1 MGKKGF
7 FTYICYYIMKQVK
20 NLFAAGLLLASTTVF
35 AQAPKYSNEFLNI
48 GVSARALGMG
58 NSVVASV
65 NDVTSGYWNPAGL
78 LNVTGNLQLSLMH
91 AEYFAGIAKY
101 DYAGFSYRI
110 DSSSVFGITAI
121 RFGVDNIPN
130 TTQLIDAEGNVNYD
144 NITSFSA
151 ADYGFLFTYARKFGI
166 PGLQTG
172 ANVKVIRRVVGNFAG
187 AWGFGF
193 DLGGQY
199 KIKSWQF
206 GLVARDITSTFNAWS
221 YNLSP
226 EMITVF
232 QETGNT
238 IPQNGLEI
246 TLPRALLGAGKS
258 FGFFKKK
265 VSLLTELDA
274 DATFDGKR
282 NTVIS
287 TNAVSVDPHFGLE
300 IGYKGFVFLRGGIGN
315 IQKSTDVT
323 GQKITTVQPDF
334 GVGIKIKSFALDY
347 ALTNI
352 GNASVALYSNIF
364 SLKFDINKKSH
375 S

>member
-1 MGKKGF
+1 
-7 FTYICYYIMKQVK
+7 MKQIK
-20 NLFAAGLLLASTTVF
+20 NFFAAGLILAFNSVF
-35 AQAPKYSNEFLNI
+35 AQAPKYSNAFLDI
-48 GVSARALGMG
+48 GVSARALAMG

-78 LNVTGNLQLSLMH
+78 FGITGNLQLSLMH

-101 DYAGFSYRI
+101 DYAGFAARI
-110 DSSSVFGITAI
+110 DSNSVFGVTAI
-121 RFGVDNIPN
+121 RFGVDDIPN
-130 TTQLIDAEGNVNYD
+130 TTELIDASGNVNYN

-151 ADYGFLFTYARKFGI
+151 ADYGFLFSYARKLGI

-193 DLGGQY
+193 DVGGQY
-199 KIKSWQF
+199 KYKKWQF
-206 GLVARDITSTFNAWS
+206 GAVARDVTSTFNAWS

-226 EMITVF
+226 EMIQVF
-232 QETGNT
+232 QETGNQ
-238 IPQNGLEI
+238 IPENGLEI
-246 TLPRALLGAGKS
+246 TLPKLLLGAGRS
-258 FGFFKKK
+258 FGFFKNR

-274 DATFDGKR
+274 DVTFDGRR

-287 TNAVSVDPHFGLE
+287 TKVASADPHFGLE

-315 IQKSTDVT
+315 IQQSTDVT
-323 GQKITTVQPDF
+323 GAAITTFQPDF

-352 GNASVALYSNIF
+352 GNTSVALYSNIF
-364 SLKFDINKKSH
+364 SLKFDINKKPQH
-375 S
+375 SS

>member
-1 MGKKGF
+1 
-7 FTYICYYIMKQVK
+7 MKQIK
-20 NLFAAGLLLASTTVF
+20 NLLAAGLFLASTTVY

-110 DSSSVFGITAI
+110 DSSSVFGVTAI

-151 ADYGFLFTYARKFGI
+151 ADYGFLFSYARKFGI

-193 DLGGQY
+193 DVGAQY
-199 KIKSWQF
+199 KLKSWQF
-206 GLVARDITSTFNAWS
+206 GAMARDITSTFNAWS

-226 EMITVF
+226 DMVTVF
-232 QETGNT
+232 QETGNE

-246 TLPRALLGAGKS
+246 TLPRLLLGAGRTFS
-258 FGFFKKK
+258 FFKKN

-282 NTVIS
+282 NTIIS
-287 TNAVSVDPHFGLE
+287 TKAASVDPHFGFE

-315 IQKSTDVT
+315 VQRSTDVT
-323 GQKITTVQPDF
+323 GKALTTVQPDF

-364 SLKFDINKKSH
+364 SIKFDINKKSH
-375 S
+375 SS

>member
-1 MGKKGF
+1 M
-7 FTYICYYIMKQVK
+7 
-20 NLFAAGLLLASTTVF
+20 ASNTLF

-48 GVSARALGMG
+48 GVSASALAMG

-78 LNVTGNLQLSLMH
+78 LNVSGNISISLMH

-101 DYAGFSYRI
+101 DYAAFSYKI
-110 DSSSVFGITAI
+110 DSSSVFGFTAI
-121 RFGVDNIPN
+121 RFGVDDIPN
-130 TTQLIDAEGNVNYD
+130 TTQLIDASGNINYN

-151 ADYGFLFTYARKFGI
+151 ADYGFLFSYARKFGI
-166 PGLQTG
+166 PGLQLG
-172 ANVKVIRRVVGNFAG
+172 ANVKVIRRVIGDFAG

-193 DLGGQY
+193 DVGAQY
-199 KIKSWQF
+199 KYKNWQF
-206 GLVARDITSTFNAWS
+206 GAVARDVTSTFNAWS

-226 EMITVF
+226 EMVQVF

-238 IPQNGLEI
+238 VPTSNVEV
-246 TLPRALLGAGKS
+246 TLPRLLLGAGRK
-258 FGFFKKK
+258 FNFWKKRMS
-265 VSLLTELDA
+265 VLAEVDA
-274 DATFDGKR
+274 DMTFDGRR

-287 TNAVSVDPHFGLE
+287 TKAGSVDPHMGAE
-300 IGYKGFVFLRGGIGN
+300 VSYKDLIFLRLGIGN

-323 GQKITTVQPDF
+323 GAPITTFQPDF

-352 GNASVALYSNIF
+352 GDASVALYSNVF
-364 SLKFDINKKSH
+364 SLKFDINRKTH